1 MVSPIQKATAEAI
14 VNIFETG
21 SALGDYGNVT
31 LLPNDS
37 GHLTYGRSQTTL
49 ASGNLFL
56 LLKAYVAADGAVHA
70 ADFAPYLPRV
80 QARDLLLDTD
90 SAFRTLLRD
99 AGADP
104 VMCEVQD
111 TFFDRVY
118 WAPAAAAAQ
127 QLGITKGLGCCVV
140 YDSIVHGS
148 WSLVRDKTIAQV
160 GQPGGQET
168 AWITSYVAVR
178 RNWLVTYPNPLLH
191 KTVYRMDA
199 FQQII
204 AAANWDLALPLLVRG
219 VTIDATVLSGQ
230 PVRVSAQ
237 VVEER
242 LLMLAQPMMQGN
254 DVADLQRALAG
265 QGSLDLQAD
274 GVFGEAT
281 QAAVMAFQRSKGLT
295 ADGIVG
301 PATRATLGI

>member
-1 MVSPIQKATAEAI
+1 MWS
-14 VNIFETG
+14 
-21 SALGDYGNVT
+21 
-31 LLPNDS
+31 
-37 GHLTYGRSQTTL
+37 
-49 ASGNLFL
+49 
-56 LLKAYVAADGAVHA
+56 
-70 ADFAPYLPRV
+70 
-80 QARDLLLDTD
+80 
-90 SAFRTLLRD
+90 
-99 AGADP
+99 
-104 VMCEVQD
+104 
-111 TFFDRVY
+111 
-118 WAPAAAAAQ
+118 
-127 QLGITKGLGCCVV
+127 

-204 AAANWDLALPLLVRG
+204 AAVNWDLALPLLVRG

-254 DVADLQRALAG
+254 DAADLQRALAG

-281 QAAVMAFQRSKGLT
+281 QVAVMAFQRSKGLT